1 MPHTFLGAGNIA
13 INNPNPV
20 PPPEAPVS
28 HARIEWEN
36 HSFSFLSPANVL
48 KTEDIVY
55 FIKQDRPA
63 GSLGFLGEKSLRS

>member
-1 MPHTFLGAGNIA
+1 MPHTFLGAGNLT

-20 PPPEAPVS
+20 PSPGAPVS

-36 HSFSFLSPANVL
+36 RSFSSLSPANVL
-48 KTEDIVY
+48 KTEDIVC

-63 GSLGFLGEKSLRS
+63 GSLGFLGEKSLWS